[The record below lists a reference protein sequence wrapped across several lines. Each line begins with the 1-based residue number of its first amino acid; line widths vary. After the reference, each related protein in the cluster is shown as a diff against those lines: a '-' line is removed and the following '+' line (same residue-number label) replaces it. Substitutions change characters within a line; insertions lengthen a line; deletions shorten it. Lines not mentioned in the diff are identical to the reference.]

1 MSVQV
6 RERADPQQQE
16 TRTPL
21 VKLVGVR
28 KHFPITQGIIIQH
41 KIGAVHA
48 VDGVDLEVYPGET
61 VGLVGETGCGKST
74 LARLIMKLYSVT
86 DGQILFDGQDI
97 TRYSARRMR
106 PLRREIQMI
115 FQDPYASLNPR
126 KTVGSIIGDPFRLHG
141 TVPRIVGPT
150 RARPNKPG
158 RLDFGSAA
166 F

>member
-48 VDGVDLEVYPGET
+48 VDGVDLEIYPGET

-74 LARLIMKLYSVT
+74 LARVVMRLYDPTEGRISFE
-86 DGQILFDGQDI
+86 GRDI
-97 TRYSARRMR
+97 TRLKGGALREQRRDM
-106 PLRREIQMI
+106 QMI
-115 FQDPYASLNPR
+115 FQDPFASLN
-126 KTVGSIIGDPFRLHG
+126 H
-141 TVPRIVGPT
+141 
-150 RARPNKPG
+150 AR
-158 RLDFGSAA
+158 RS
-166 F
+166 